1 MFSYLSKWEEG
12 TTLEPPKISIF
23 LLGLFLE
30 KLIRDRSEAYNKAHY
45 KIDCENL
52 NKNEIVNKISDIY
65 ENK

>member
-1 MFSYLSKWEEG
+1 MNEKKL
-12 TTLEPPKISIF
+12 I
-23 LLGLFLE
+23 